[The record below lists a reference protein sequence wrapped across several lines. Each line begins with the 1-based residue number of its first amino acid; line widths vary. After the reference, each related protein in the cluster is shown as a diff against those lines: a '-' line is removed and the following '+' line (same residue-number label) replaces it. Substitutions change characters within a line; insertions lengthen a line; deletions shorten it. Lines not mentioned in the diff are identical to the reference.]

1 MPFMYEDID
10 LVQGMYQ
17 PSMVKKYNTAAY
29 KFWER
34 ALYQRLCSVI
44 NIKVYPENW
53 QGDAKNFLQAI
64 LYRRGF
70 LAVMDVPEYGKIF
83 QPCEPG
89 AYRNVYYQPTSVLVT
104 NPYASTITG
113 EYFIG
118 DDCEVLHLTPDW
130 AGVWDIIAYH
140 AAKLATMDNAVDM
153 AIINSK
159 FAYMLAAR
167 DKAGREALKKGM
179 DLINAGNPFVI
190 FDSNLMKNKTDKE
203 DSVIFLDRKVKDSY
217 ITTDLLNDF
226 QKILDHFDRQV
237 GIPTIP
243 FEKKERLVTAETDR
257 TDDQAKTWL
266 ACLESSNEK
275 ITAFFG
281 EKVFD
286 FELAFDEETEGGVDN
301 ASNTDA
307 DRLTQLYV

>member
-1 MPFMYEDID
+1 MPFMYDEINLID
-10 LVQGMYQ
+10 GTYQ
-17 PSMVKKYNTAAY
+17 PSMVHIHNTEAY
-29 KFWER
+29 HFWVR

-44 NIKVYPENW
+44 KITTYPDNW
-53 QGDAKNFLQAI
+53 QGSAKDFLQAI
-64 LYRRGF
+64 LYRRGY
-70 LAVMDVPEYGKIF
+70 LAVLDTPQYGKMF
-83 QPCEPG
+83 QPCSPG
-89 AYRNVYYQPTSVLVT
+89 AYRNVLYQPTSVLIN
-104 NPYASTITG
+104 NPYANDISG

-118 DDCEVLHLTPDW
+118 EDCEVLHLTPDW

-140 AAKLATMDNAVDM
+140 AAKLAQMDNAVDM

-179 DLINAGNPFVI
+179 DLINEGNPFVI
-190 FDSNLMKNKTDKE
+190 FDTNIMKNKQDKE
-203 DSVIFLDRKVKDSY
+203 DSVIFLERKVKESY

-266 ACLESSNEK
+266 NCLNSSNEN
-275 ITAFFG
+275 ITRFFG

-286 FELAFDEETEGGVDN
+286 FELAFDDEQDGGVEN
-301 ASNTDA
+301 AGDIDTDRNA
-307 DRLTQLYV
+307 